1 LEVKKMKYDLIIEK
15 LSGHDTSGKVGKINK
30 RPGDPLNSGDII
42 FTIESGKGTIKFTS
56 QYKGILGQLSITE
69 GDIIKKGQIVG
80 NVEGELIEET
90 GKAKPT
96 QFKSGQDP
104 KKTAYSFGLAKPT
117 PKNYN
122 VDVAIV
128 GGGPGGYV
136 AAIRAA
142 QGGKKVLIIEENRL
156 GGTCLNYGCIPTKA
170 LVSSID
176 VLEKIKHSEIFGIE
190 VGEVK
195 FSLERIINR
204 KNEVVNTLVSGIEHL
219 MNVYEIEYL
228 NGKAE
233 VMDSETLNVK
243 NKLIDATIKF
253 DKLIIATG
261 SKTSI
266 PPIEGADSENIL
278 TSKEL
283 LELTEVPSSLTI
295 IGGGVIG
302 MEFAFIYNALGSKV
316 NVVEFLPQILNN
328 MDDDVASV
336 IRASA
341 IEKGINILE
350 GAKASSIKASLDGTM
365 IVEINE
371 NNQTKYIISEKVA
384 MAVGRKANL
393 EALDSEKLG
402 VELNER
408 RNGIKVDANMRTSNP
423 NIYAIGDITN
433 KIQLAHIAS
442 HQGIVAADHINGIE
456 NEMSYDLVPSAIFT
470 IPEVGHV
477 GLNEKDACAQNLDYV
492 TGKFPLMANGKAQA
506 MGETE
511 GFVKLIANKDT
522 RKIIGGTIVGVHA
535 TDMLSTI
542 SNIIASG
549 LTIDKAAHVIYA
561 HPTTAESIHEALL
574 SVDGRGIHFA

>member
-1 LEVKKMKYDLIIEK
+1 MKYDLIIEK

-30 RPGDPLNSGDII
+30 KAGDVLNSGDII
-42 FTIESGKGTIKFTS
+42 FSIESGKGIIKFTS
-56 QYKGILGQLSITE
+56 QYKGILEQLSIAE
-69 GDIIKKGQIVG
+69 GDIIKKGQVVG
-80 NVEGELIEET
+80 IVEGELVQATEA
-90 GKAKPT
+90 AKTKP
-96 QFKSGQDP
+96 
-104 KKTAYSFGLAKPT
+104 AYSFGLAKPVQ
-117 PKNYN
+117 KSYE

-176 VLEKIKHSEIFGIE
+176 ALEKIRRSESYGIE

-195 FSLERIINR
+195 FSLEKIMNR
-204 KNEVVNTLVSGIEHL
+204 KSEVVNTLVSGIEHL
-219 MNVYEIEYL
+219 MNAHEIEYL
-228 NGKAE
+228 NGRAE
-233 VMDSETLNVK
+233 VKDSETLTVK
-243 NKLIDATIKF
+243 NKSIDATIKF
-253 DKLIIATG
+253 QKLIIATG
-261 SKTSI
+261 SKTAI
-266 PPIEGADSENIL
+266 LPIEGADSEDIL
-278 TSKEL
+278 TSQEL
-283 LELTEVPSSLTI
+283 LELKEVPSSLTI

-302 MEFAFIYNALGSKV
+302 MEFAFIYNALGTKV
-316 NVVEFLPQILNN
+316 NVVEFFPQILNN
-328 MDDDVASV
+328 MDADVAEV
-336 IRASA
+336 IKTSA
-341 IEKGINILE
+341 IEKGINIFE
-350 GAKASSIKASLDGTM
+350 SAKASSIKSALDGTK

-371 NNQTKYIISEKVA
+371 NNISKYLTSEKVA

-393 EALDSEKLG
+393 ESMDLTKLG

-408 RNGIKVDANMRTSNP
+408 HNGIMVDDNMRTSNP
-423 NIYAIGDITN
+423 NVYAIGDITN

-442 HQGIVAADHINGIE
+442 HQGIVAADNINGIK
-456 NEMSYDLVPSAIFT
+456 NEMRYDLIPSAIFT
-470 IPEVGHV
+470 MPEVAHV
-477 GLNEKDACAQNLDYV
+477 GLNEKDAGTQNLDYM

-511 GFVKLIANKDT
+511 GFVKLVANRET

-574 SVDGRGIHFA
+574 NIDDRGIHFA

>member
-1 LEVKKMKYDLIIEK
+1 MKYDLIIEK
-15 LSGHDTSGKVGKINK
+15 LSGHDTSGKIGKINK
-30 RPGDPLNSGDII
+30 KPGDSLNSGDVI
-42 FTIESGKGTIKFTS
+42 FTIESGKGTIKYTS
-56 QYKGILGQLSITE
+56 EYNGVLEQLSINE
-69 GDIIKKGQIVG
+69 GDIVKKGQVVG

-90 GKAKPT
+90 GAAKAT
-96 QFKSGQDP
+96 NSKSQQEQ
-104 KKTAYSFGLAKPT
+104 KKTAYSFGLAKPIL
-117 PKNYN
+117 KSYN

-156 GGTCLNYGCIPTKA
+156 GGTCLNNGCIPTKA

-176 VLEKIKHSEIFGIE
+176 ALEKIKRSESFGIE
-190 VGEVK
+190 VGDVK
-195 FSLERIINR
+195 FSLEKIINR

-219 MNVYEIEYL
+219 MNAHEIEYL
-228 NGKAE
+228 SGKAE
-233 VMDSETLNVK
+233 VIDFETLKLK
-243 NKLIDATIKF
+243 NKSIDATIKF
-253 DKLIIATG
+253 QKLIIATG
-261 SKTSI
+261 SKPATL
-266 PPIEGADSENIL
+266 PIEGADSKDIL
-278 TSKEL
+278 TSQDM

-316 NVVEFLPQILNN
+316 NVIEFFPQILNT
-328 MDDDVASV
+328 MDEDVANV
-336 IRASA
+336 IRTSA

-350 GAKASSIKASLDGTM
+350 GAKASSIKAAFDGSM
-365 IVEINE
+365 IVEISE
-371 NNQTKYIISEKVA
+371 NNQTKYVISEKVA

-393 EALDSEKLG
+393 ESLDLAKLG

-408 RNGIKVDANMRTSNP
+408 RNGIKVDTSMRTSNP

-470 IPEVGHV
+470 MPEIGHV
-477 GLNEKDACAQNLDYV
+477 GLNEKDAGAQNLDYMI
-492 TGKFPLMANGKAQA
+492 GKFPLMANGKAQA

-549 LTIDKAAHVIYA
+549 MTIDKAAHVIYA

-574 SVDGRGIHFA
+574 SIDGRGIHFA

>member
-1 LEVKKMKYDLIIEK
+1 MKYDLIIEK

-30 RPGDPLNSGDII
+30 KAGDVLNSGDII
-42 FTIESGKGTIKFTS
+42 FSIESGKGTIKFTS
-56 QYKGILGQLSITE
+56 QYKGVLEQLSIAE
-69 GDIIKKGQIVG
+69 GDIIKKGQVVG
-80 NVEGELIEET
+80 IVEGELVQATEA
-90 GKAKPT
+90 AKVKP
-96 QFKSGQDP
+96 
-104 KKTAYSFGLAKPT
+104 AYSFGLAKPVQ
-117 PKNYN
+117 KSYE

-176 VLEKIKHSEIFGIE
+176 ALEKIRRSESYGIE

-195 FSLERIINR
+195 FSLEKIMNR
-204 KNEVVNTLVSGIEHL
+204 KSEVVNTLVSGIEHL
-219 MNVYEIEYL
+219 MNAHEIEYL
-228 NGKAE
+228 NGRAE
-233 VMDSETLNVK
+233 VKDSETLTVK
-243 NKLIDATIKF
+243 NKSIDATIKF
-253 DKLIIATG
+253 QKLIIATG
-261 SKTSI
+261 SKTAI
-266 PPIEGADSENIL
+266 LPIEGADSEDIL
-278 TSKEL
+278 TSQEL
-283 LELTEVPSSLTI
+283 LELKEVPSSLTI

-302 MEFAFIYNALGSKV
+302 MEFAFIYNALGTKV
-316 NVVEFLPQILNN
+316 NVVEFFPQILNN
-328 MDDDVASV
+328 MDADVAEV
-336 IRASA
+336 IKTSA
-341 IEKGINILE
+341 IEKGINIFE
-350 GAKASSIKASLDGTM
+350 SAKASSIKSALDGTK

-371 NNQTKYIISEKVA
+371 NNISKYLTSEKVA

-393 EALDSEKLG
+393 ESMDLTKLG

-408 RNGIKVDANMRTSNP
+408 RNGIMVDDNMRTSNP
-423 NIYAIGDITN
+423 NVYAIGDITN

-442 HQGIVAADHINGIE
+442 HQGIVAADNINGIE
-456 NEMSYDLVPSAIFT
+456 NEMRYDLIPSAIFT
-470 IPEVGHV
+470 MPEVAHV
-477 GLNEKDACAQNLDYV
+477 GLNEKDAGTQNLDYM

-511 GFVKLIANKDT
+511 GFVKLVANRET

-574 SVDGRGIHFA
+574 NIDGRGIHFA

>member
-1 LEVKKMKYDLIIEK
+1 MKYDLIIEK

-30 RPGDPLNSGDII
+30 KIGDVLNSEDTI
-42 FTIESGKGTIKFTS
+42 FSIESGKGTIKYTS
-56 QYKGILGQLSITE
+56 QYKGVLEQLSITE
-69 GDIIKKGQIVG
+69 GDIVKKGQVIG
-80 NVEGELIEET
+80 TVEGELCKGTEV
-90 GKAKPT
+90 AKVK
-96 QFKSGQDP
+96 Q
-104 KKTAYSFGLAKPT
+104 AYSFGFAKPIQ
-117 PKNYN
+117 KSYE

-176 VLEKIKHSEIFGIE
+176 VLEKISRSESFGIE

-195 FSLERIINR
+195 FSLEKIMNR

-219 MNVYEIEYL
+219 MNAHEIEYL

-233 VMDSETLNVK
+233 VKDLETLTVK
-243 NKLIDATIKF
+243 NKSIDATIKF
-253 DKLIIATG
+253 QKLIIATG
-261 SKTSI
+261 SKTAI
-266 PPIEGADSENIL
+266 LPIEGADSEDIL
-278 TSKEL
+278 TSQDL

-302 MEFAFIYNALGSKV
+302 MEFAFIYNALGTKV
-316 NVVEFLPQILNN
+316 NVVEFFPQILNN
-328 MDDDVASV
+328 MDVDVAEV
-336 IRASA
+336 IRTSA
-341 IEKGINILE
+341 IEKGINIFE
-350 GAKASSIKASLDGTM
+350 GAKASSIKAALDGTK

-371 NNQTKYIISEKVA
+371 NNKSKYIISEKVA

-393 EALDSEKLG
+393 ESLDLTKLG

-408 RNGIKVDANMRTSNP
+408 HNGIMVDANMRTSNP
-423 NIYAIGDITN
+423 NVYAIGDITN
-433 KIQLAHIAS
+433 KMQLAHIAS
-442 HQGIVAADHINGIE
+442 HQGIVAADNINGVE
-456 NEMSYDLVPSAIFT
+456 NEMCYDLIPSAIFT
-470 IPEVGHV
+470 MPEVAHV
-477 GLNEKDACAQNLDYV
+477 GLNEKDAGVQNLDCLI
-492 TGKFPLMANGKAQA
+492 GKFPLMANGKAQA

-511 GFVKLIANKDT
+511 GFVKLIANRET
-522 RKIIGGTIVGVHA
+522 RKIMGGTIVGVHA

-574 SVDGRGIHFA
+574 NIDDRGIHFA

>member
-1 LEVKKMKYDLIIEK
+1 MKCDLIIEK

-30 RPGDPLNSGDII
+30 KAGDVLNFGDII
-42 FTIESGKGTIKFTS
+42 FSIESGKGTINYTS
-56 QYKGILGQLSITE
+56 QYKGVLEKLSITE
-69 GDIIKKGQIVG
+69 GDIVKKGQVVG
-80 NVEGELIEET
+80 IVEGELFKGTEVT
-90 GKAKPT
+90 KAKP
-96 QFKSGQDP
+96 
-104 KKTAYSFGLAKPT
+104 AYSFGLAKPIQ
-117 PKNYN
+117 KSYE

-176 VLEKIKHSEIFGIE
+176 VLEKIRRSKNFGIE
-190 VGEVK
+190 IGELK
-195 FSLERIINR
+195 FSLEKIMNR

-219 MNVYEIEYL
+219 MNAHEIEYL

-233 VMDSETLNVK
+233 VKDSETLTVK
-243 NKLIDATIKF
+243 NKSIDATIKF
-253 DKLIIATG
+253 QKLIIATG
-261 SKTSI
+261 SKTAI
-266 PPIEGADSENIL
+266 LPIEGADSDDIL
-278 TSKEL
+278 TSQDL

-302 MEFAFIYNALGSKV
+302 MEFAFIYNALGTKV
-316 NVVEFLPQILNN
+316 NVVEFFPQILNN
-328 MDDDVASV
+328 MDADVAEV
-336 IRASA
+336 IRTSA
-341 IEKGINILE
+341 IEKGINIFE
-350 GAKASSIKASLDGTM
+350 SAKASSIKSALDGTM

-371 NNQTKYIISEKVA
+371 NNKSKYLISEEVA

-393 EALDSEKLG
+393 ESLDLTKLG

-408 RNGIKVDANMRTSNP
+408 RNGIMVDANMRTSNP
-423 NIYAIGDITN
+423 NVYAIGDITN

-442 HQGIVAADHINGIE
+442 HQGIVAADNINGIE
-456 NEMSYDLVPSAIFT
+456 NEMCYDLIPSAIFT
-470 IPEVGHV
+470 MPEIAHV
-477 GLNEKDACAQNLDYV
+477 GLNEKDAGTQNLDYLI
-492 TGKFPLMANGKAQA
+492 GKFPLMANGKAQA

-511 GFVKLIANKDT
+511 GFVKLIANKET

-561 HPTTAESIHEALL
+561 HPTTAESIHEAILNI
-574 SVDGRGIHFA
+574 DDRGIHFA

>member
-1 LEVKKMKYDLIIEK
+1 MKYDLIIEK
-15 LSGHDTSGKVGKINK
+15 LSGHDTSGKIGKINK
-30 RPGDPLNSGDII
+30 KAGDALNAGDTI
-42 FTIESGKGTIKFTS
+42 FSIESGKGTIKYTS
-56 QYKGILGQLSITE
+56 QYKGVLEKLSITE
-69 GDIIKKGQIVG
+69 GDIVKKGQVVG
-80 NVEGELIEET
+80 TVEGELFKET
-90 GKAKPT
+90 DTVKSKP
-96 QFKSGQDP
+96 
-104 KKTAYSFGLAKPT
+104 AYSFGLAKPVQ
-117 PKNYN
+117 KSYE

-142 QGGKKVLIIEENRL
+142 QGGKKVIIIEENRL
-156 GGTCLNYGCIPTKA
+156 GGTCLNHGCIPTKA
-170 LVSSID
+170 LVSSMD
-176 VLEKIKHSEIFGIE
+176 ALEKIRRSESFGIE

-195 FSLERIINR
+195 FSLEKIMNR

-219 MNVYEIEYL
+219 MNVHEIEYL

-233 VMDSETLNVK
+233 VKDSETLTVK
-243 NKLIDATIKF
+243 NKSIDATIKF
-253 DKLIIATG
+253 QNLIIATG
-261 SKTSI
+261 SKTAI
-266 PPIEGADSENIL
+266 LPIEGADSEDIL
-278 TSKEL
+278 TSQDL
-283 LELTEVPSSLTI
+283 LEMTEVPSSLTI

-302 MEFAFIYNALGSKV
+302 MEFAFIYNALGTKV
-316 NVVEFLPQILNN
+316 NVVEFFPQILNN
-328 MDDDVASV
+328 MDWDVAEV
-336 IRASA
+336 IRTSA
-341 IEKGINILE
+341 IEKGINIYE
-350 GAKASSIKASLDGTM
+350 SAKASVIKSALDGTK

-371 NNQTKYIISEKVA
+371 NNESKYLISEKAA

-393 EALDSEKLG
+393 ESLDLTKLG

-408 RNGIKVDANMRTSNP
+408 RNGIMVDSHMRTSNP

-442 HQGIVAADHINGIE
+442 HQGIVAADNINGIE
-456 NEMSYDLVPSAIFT
+456 NEMCYDLVPSAIFT
-470 IPEVGHV
+470 MPEVAHV
-477 GLNEKDACAQNLDYV
+477 GLNEKDAGAQNIDYL

-511 GFVKLIANKDT
+511 GFVKLIANRET

-549 LTIDKAAHVIYA
+549 LTIDKAAHIIYA

-574 SVDGRGIHFA
+574 NIDGRGIHFA